1 MLEQSGRNTITND
14 KSLFVQKSKLILL
27 KLPEFSNQKVGTATS
42 IKHPTKT
49 EQTKQILIIVISGL
63 RKNRLFEKIG

>member
-49 EQTKQILIIVISGL
+49 EQTK
-63 RKNRLFEKIG
+63 